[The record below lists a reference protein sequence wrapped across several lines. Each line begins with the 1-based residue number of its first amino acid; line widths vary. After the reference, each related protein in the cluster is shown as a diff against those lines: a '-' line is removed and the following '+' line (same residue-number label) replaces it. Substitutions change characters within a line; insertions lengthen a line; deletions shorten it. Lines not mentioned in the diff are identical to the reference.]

1 MFKISRYLS
10 WVRIFAIAMN
20 ESAQPLAM
28 LLFVMLIGC
37 VLFSTVMF
45 YAEKGTLC
53 EANDRYVR
61 VPATYTNYTNFD
73 QDCVIMEESPYVSI
87 PASFWWC
94 IVTMT
99 TVGYGDEYPFTSVGR
114 FIAIATSLTG
124 ILVLAIPITIISTN
138 FNVEYE
144 KLKRKKEVTR
154 ARMILFKNHFR
165 EKKRGLDA
173 IQGEVEEVVKR
184 ACKTM
189 VHDFTELVE
198 VSSREMVVELQEL
211 VEIAYK
217 ERQRDLKLSTVVKS

>member
-1 MFKISRYLS
+1 MR
-10 WVRIFAIAMN
+10 

-53 EANDRYVR
+53 VTTNRYVR
-61 VPATYTNYTNFD
+61 VPETFTNQSNFED
-73 QDCVIMEESPYVSI
+73 DCTTMAESPYVSI

-99 TVGYGDEYPFTSVGR
+99 TVGYGDEYPFTSAGR

-144 KLKRKKEVTR
+144 KLKRKKEVAR

-165 EKKRGLDA
+165 EKKQGLEA
-173 IQGEVEEVVKR
+173 IQDEVEDVVKR

-189 VHDFTELVE
+189 VHDFSELVE
-198 VSSREMVVELQEL
+198 VSRREMVVELQQL

-217 ERQRDLKLSTVVKS
+217 ERQRDLRLSKLVPS